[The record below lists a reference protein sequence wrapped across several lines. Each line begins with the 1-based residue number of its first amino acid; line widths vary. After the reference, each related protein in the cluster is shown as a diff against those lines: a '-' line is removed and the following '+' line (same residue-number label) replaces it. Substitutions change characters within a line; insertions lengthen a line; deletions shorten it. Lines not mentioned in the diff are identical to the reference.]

1 MGDEQEALPAPPK
14 HDKMC
19 LQRGEAIL
27 AATESGKVPLFLMP
41 FQPEPPLPVIVV
53 GDNEMK
59 TEFALAFK
67 QVITEKN
74 LPEEIIVEALQD
86 AMVSA
91 YRRSVNA
98 SSAQN
103 VEAEIDLETG
113 IVKIFVE
120 KEVVEDI
127 QDNRTEVLIEEA
139 RKVNPDTEL
148 GDLEMVESTPEDFG
162 RVAAQTARQVIQQ
175 RIRQAERLAQY
186 EYYSSKTGEIV
197 TGVIQAVHPHEL
209 TIGLNINAEGKMPR
223 NQQIPREYYRV
234 HDRIR
239 ALLLDVEETTR
250 EPRIILSRAHRDFLR
265 RLLENEVPEIY
276 QGLVEIRSIAREA
289 GYRSK
294 VAVSALKPGVDPV
307 GACVGIRG
315 VRIQAI
321 VRELSDEK
329 IDVIEWNPNTEQFIA
344 KALSPARVLSV
355 FLNKEADGM
364 PTATVVVPEDQLS
377 LAIGRNGQNARLAAK
392 LSGWRI
398 DIKGLFEAVSDT
410 MFKIKNDPR
419 YEHYQELESP
429 ALPRIEAILAKK
441 EEGRPITPEEYREL
455 HNFNNRVET
464 GLIEERREVTK
475 QQQRRI
481 QASKEAVPDDAY
493 DLPIMTL
500 GLPTKV
506 ENLLEEAGLSNVGE
520 LAYRLL
526 LVPDTI
532 RDIDGIGPTYLEQI
546 ESALEVMIGY
556 EPLSEEY
563 DVDEEL
569 ILPGTGS
576 ARAKE
581 EPAEED
587 SEESEEGAGE
597 NADQGEDLEE
607 DDSADSEA
615 EVEEEE
621 AGDTEKEKTEMEAAS
636 TGEEQ
641 DADAQNSEMESES
654 ADKEADQGEDQIAED
669 EIDTAS
675 LVPKDAYDLPIPTL
689 GLPSQVEN
697 LLQESGLDNVGEL
710 ASRLL
715 LTPESI
721 RNIDGVGPTY
731 LEQIKSALEAMI
743 GDLPF
748 PEDESEG

>member
-1 MGDEQEALPAPPK
+1 
-14 HDKMC
+14 
-19 LQRGEAIL
+19 
-27 AATESGKVPLFLMP
+27 
-41 FQPEPPLPVIVV
+41 
-53 GDNEMK
+53 MK

-67 QVITEKN
+67 QVLNDKN
-74 LPEEIIVEALQD
+74 LPEEIIVEAIQD

-98 SSAQN
+98 SSAQK
-103 VEAEIDLETG
+103 VEAEIDLESG
-113 IVKIFVE
+113 DVVVFVE

-127 QDNRTEVLIEEA
+127 QDDRTEVLIEEA

-186 EYYSSKTGEIV
+186 EYYNEKIGEVV
-197 TGVIQAVHPHEL
+197 TGVIQAVHRHEL

-223 NQQIPREYYRV
+223 NQQITKEYYRV

-250 EPRIILSRAHRDFLR
+250 EPRIILSRGHRDFLR

-329 IDVIEWNPNTEQFIA
+329 IDVIEWNPNTEEFIA

-355 FLNKEADGM
+355 FLNKESEGM

-392 LSGWRI
+392 LCGWRI

-410 MFKIKNDPR
+410 LFKIQDNPKYAQFQD
-419 YEHYQELESP
+419 LEASTI
-429 ALPRIEAILAKK
+429 PRIEAVMAKK
-441 EEGRPITPEEYREL
+441 AEGRPISPEEYREL
-455 HNFNNRVET
+455 HNFNNRIES
-464 GLIEERREVTK
+464 GLIKERQEISK
-475 QQQRRI
+475 QQQARI
-481 QASKEAVPDDAY
+481 HAAKAAVPDDAY

-500 GLPTKV
+500 GLSTKV
-506 ENLLEEAGLSNVGE
+506 ENLLNEADFTNVGE

-526 LVPDTI
+526 LVPEMI
-532 RDIDGIGPTYLEQI
+532 NDIDGIGPASIKQI

-556 EPLSEEY
+556 QPLSEEY
-563 DVDEEL
+563 DIVEEIVLDEES
-569 ILPGTGS
+569 TG
-576 ARAKE
+576 KE
-581 EPAEED
+581 EEEDLAEGDGEKEETPAEAAAEDEGESEPEEPSADGSVEEDVTAEDTSEEEEVEADDADEPEPPAEEEEVEAD
-587 SEESEEGAGE
+587 DADEPEPPADVEQESEEE
-597 NADQGEDLEE
+597 PEEADDQEETTSEDEI
-607 DDSADSEA
+607 
-615 EVEEEE
+615 EEEE
-621 AGDTEKEKTEMEAAS
+621 
-636 TGEEQ
+636 
-641 DADAQNSEMESES
+641 
-654 ADKEADQGEDQIAED
+654 
-669 EIDTAS
+669 
-675 LVPKDAYDLPIPTL
+675 
-689 GLPSQVEN
+689 
-697 LLQESGLDNVGEL
+697 
-710 ASRLL
+710 
-715 LTPESI
+715 
-721 RNIDGVGPTY
+721 
-731 LEQIKSALEAMI
+731 
-743 GDLPF
+743 
-748 PEDESEG
+748 

>member
-1 MGDEQEALPAPPK
+1 
-14 HDKMC
+14 
-19 LQRGEAIL
+19 
-27 AATESGKVPLFLMP
+27 
-41 FQPEPPLPVIVV
+41 
-53 GDNEMK
+53 MK

-67 QVITEKN
+67 QVLNDKN
-74 LPEEIIVEALQD
+74 LPEEIIVEAIQD

-98 SSAQN
+98 SSAQK
-103 VEAEIDLETG
+103 VEAEIDLESG
-113 IVKIFVE
+113 DVIVFVE

-127 QDNRTEVLIEEA
+127 QDDRTEVLIEEA
-139 RKVNPDTEL
+139 KKVNPDTEL

-186 EYYSSKTGEIV
+186 EYYSEKIGEIV
-197 TGVIQAVHPHEL
+197 TGVIQAVHRHEL

-223 NQQIPREYYRV
+223 NQQITKEYYRV

-250 EPRIILSRAHRDFLR
+250 EPRIILSRGHRDFLR

-329 IDVIEWNPNTEQFIA
+329 IDVIEWNPNTEEFIG

-355 FLNKEADGM
+355 FLNKESDGM

-410 MFKIKNDPR
+410 LFKIQDNPKYAQFQD
-419 YEHYQELESP
+419 LEASTI
-429 ALPRIEAILAKK
+429 PRIEAVMAKK
-441 EEGRPITPEEYREL
+441 AEGRPISPEEYREL
-455 HNFNNRVET
+455 HNFNNRVES
-464 GLIEERREVTK
+464 GLIKERQEVSK
-475 QQQRRI
+475 QQQARI
-481 QASKEAVPDDAY
+481 HAAKAAVPDDAY

-506 ENLLEEAGLSNVGE
+506 ENLLNEADFSNVGE

-526 LVPDTI
+526 LVPEMVN
-532 RDIDGIGPTYLEQI
+532 DIDGIGPASIKQI

-556 EPLSEEY
+556 KPLSEEY
-563 DVDEEL
+563 DIVEEIVLDEES
-569 ILPGTGS
+569 TG
-576 ARAKE
+576 KE
-581 EPAEED
+581 EEEDLAEEDGEKEETPAEEAAED
-587 SEESEEGAGE
+587 EGESEPEEPSAEETEEEDITAEDTSEEEEVEADDADEPEPPVEVEQESEEE
-597 NADQGEDLEE
+597 PEEADDQEETTSEDEI
-607 DDSADSEA
+607 
-615 EVEEEE
+615 EEEE
-621 AGDTEKEKTEMEAAS
+621 
-636 TGEEQ
+636 
-641 DADAQNSEMESES
+641 
-654 ADKEADQGEDQIAED
+654 
-669 EIDTAS
+669 
-675 LVPKDAYDLPIPTL
+675 
-689 GLPSQVEN
+689 
-697 LLQESGLDNVGEL
+697 
-710 ASRLL
+710 
-715 LTPESI
+715 
-721 RNIDGVGPTY
+721 
-731 LEQIKSALEAMI
+731 
-743 GDLPF
+743 
-748 PEDESEG
+748 

>member
-1 MGDEQEALPAPPK
+1 
-14 HDKMC
+14 
-19 LQRGEAIL
+19 
-27 AATESGKVPLFLMP
+27 
-41 FQPEPPLPVIVV
+41 
-53 GDNEMK
+53 MK

-67 QVITEKN
+67 QVITDKN

-98 SSAQN
+98 SSAQK
-103 VEAEIDLETG
+103 VEAKIDLESGEVT
-113 IVKIFVE
+113 IFVE
-120 KEVVEDI
+120 KEVVDEV
-127 QDNRTEVLIEEA
+127 QDDRTEVTIEEA
-139 RKVNPDTEL
+139 RKVNPDTEY

-186 EYYSSKTGEIV
+186 EYYSGKIGEIV
-197 TGVIQAVHPHEL
+197 TGVIQAVHRHEL

-223 NQQIPREYYRV
+223 NQQIAKEYYRV

-329 IDVIEWNPNTEQFIA
+329 IDVIEWNPNTEEFIA

-355 FLNKEADGM
+355 FLNKETDGM

-398 DIKGLFEAVSDT
+398 DIKGLFEATSDT
-410 MFKIKNDPR
+410 LFKIQDDPN
-419 YEHYQELESP
+419 YAQYQDLE
-429 ALPRIEAILAKK
+429 AVTIPRIEAIMAKK
-441 EEGRPITPEEYREL
+441 AEGRPITPEEYREL
-455 HNFNNRVET
+455 HFFNSRVES
-464 GLIEERREVTK
+464 GLIKERQEVTK
-475 QQQRRI
+475 QQQARI
-481 QASKEAVPDDAY
+481 FAAKEAVPDDAY
-493 DLPIMTL
+493 DLPLMTL

-506 ENLLEEAGLSNVGE
+506 ENLLSESGFANVGE

-526 LVPDTI
+526 LVPKSI
-532 RDIDGIGPTYLEQI
+532 SDIDGIGPSYIKQI
-546 ESALEVMIGY
+546 E
-556 EPLSEEY
+556 
-563 DVDEEL
+563 
-569 ILPGTGS
+569 
-576 ARAKE
+576 
-581 EPAEED
+581 
-587 SEESEEGAGE
+587 
-597 NADQGEDLEE
+597 
-607 DDSADSEA
+607 
-615 EVEEEE
+615 
-621 AGDTEKEKTEMEAAS
+621 
-636 TGEEQ
+636 
-641 DADAQNSEMESES
+641 
-654 ADKEADQGEDQIAED
+654 
-669 EIDTAS
+669 
-675 LVPKDAYDLPIPTL
+675 
-689 GLPSQVEN
+689 
-697 LLQESGLDNVGEL
+697 
-710 ASRLL
+710 
-715 LTPESI
+715 
-721 RNIDGVGPTY
+721 
-731 LEQIKSALEAMI
+731 SALEAMI
-743 GDLPF
+743 GYQPLPEELDLEEDLVLTKEEPS
-748 PEDESEG
+748 EDETEEGGEPDQEGESEDDQAVELSEDDEGDEEESQEEEPAEEATESEPEMKDEVGDEDEDPEEAVGEVEEELEDSDTVEDQEDEGNEADEEEVTEDEKDSESKESEDSEVDTEGENTEENGAPEA

>member
-1 MGDEQEALPAPPK
+1 
-14 HDKMC
+14 
-19 LQRGEAIL
+19 
-27 AATESGKVPLFLMP
+27 
-41 FQPEPPLPVIVV
+41 
-53 GDNEMK
+53 MK

-67 QVITEKN
+67 QVLNEKN
-74 LPEEIIVEALQD
+74 LPEEIIVEAIQD

-98 SSAQN
+98 SSAQK

-113 IVKIFVE
+113 DVVVFVE

-127 QDNRTEVLIEEA
+127 QDDRTEVLIEEA

-186 EYYSSKTGEIV
+186 EYYNEKIGEVV
-197 TGVIQAVHPHEL
+197 TGVIQAVHRHEL

-223 NQQIPREYYRV
+223 NQQIAKEYYRV

-250 EPRIILSRAHRDFLR
+250 EPRIILSRGHRDFLR

-329 IDVIEWNPNTEQFIA
+329 IDVIEWNPNTEEFIG

-355 FLNKEADGM
+355 FLNKESDGM

-410 MFKIKNDPR
+410 LFKIQDNPKYAQFQD
-419 YEHYQELESP
+419 LEASTI
-429 ALPRIEAILAKK
+429 PRIEAVMAKK
-441 EEGRPITPEEYREL
+441 AEGRPISPEEYREL
-455 HNFNNRVET
+455 HNFNNRIES
-464 GLIEERREVTK
+464 GLIKERQEVSK
-475 QQQRRI
+475 QQQARI
-481 QASKEAVPDDAY
+481 HAAKAAVPDDAY

-506 ENLLEEAGLSNVGE
+506 ENLLNEADFTNVGE

-526 LVPDTI
+526 LVPEMI
-532 RDIDGIGPTYLEQI
+532 NDIDGIGPASIKQI
-546 ESALEVMIGY
+546 ESALEVMISY
-556 EPLSEEY
+556 QPLSEEY
-563 DVDEEL
+563 DIVEEIVLDEES
-569 ILPGTGS
+569 TGKDEEEDL
-576 ARAKE
+576 AEGDGEKE
-581 EPAEED
+581 ETPAESTAED
-587 SEESEEGAGE
+587 EGESEPEEPSAEGTVEEDVTVEDTSEEEEVEADDTDEPEPPAEVEQESEEE
-597 NADQGEDLEE
+597 PEEADDQEETTSEDEI
-607 DDSADSEA
+607 
-615 EVEEEE
+615 EEEE
-621 AGDTEKEKTEMEAAS
+621 
-636 TGEEQ
+636 
-641 DADAQNSEMESES
+641 
-654 ADKEADQGEDQIAED
+654 
-669 EIDTAS
+669 
-675 LVPKDAYDLPIPTL
+675 
-689 GLPSQVEN
+689 
-697 LLQESGLDNVGEL
+697 
-710 ASRLL
+710 
-715 LTPESI
+715 
-721 RNIDGVGPTY
+721 
-731 LEQIKSALEAMI
+731 
-743 GDLPF
+743 
-748 PEDESEG
+748 

>member
-1 MGDEQEALPAPPK
+1 
-14 HDKMC
+14 
-19 LQRGEAIL
+19 
-27 AATESGKVPLFLMP
+27 
-41 FQPEPPLPVIVV
+41 
-53 GDNEMK
+53 MK

-67 QVITEKN
+67 QVISEKN
-74 LPEEIIVEALQD
+74 LPEEIIVEALRD
-86 AMVSA
+86 AMISA

-98 SSAQN
+98 SSAQK
-103 VEAEIDLETG
+103 VDAEIDLESG
-113 IVKIFVE
+113 DVKVFVE

-127 QDNRTEVLIEEA
+127 QDDRTEVLIEEA
-139 RKVNPDTEL
+139 RKVNPDTQL

-175 RIRQAERLAQY
+175 RIRQAERQAQF
-186 EYYSSKTGEIV
+186 EYYSSKIGEIV

-223 NQQIPREYYRV
+223 NHQIPREYYRV

-329 IDVIEWNPNTEQFIA
+329 IDVIEWNPNTEEFIA

-410 MFKIKNDPR
+410 LYKIENDPR
-419 YEHYQELESP
+419 YEQYQDLELP
-429 ALPRIEAILAKK
+429 AIPRIEAIMAKK
-441 EEGRPITPEEYREL
+441 AEGRPITPEEYREL
-455 HNFNNRVET
+455 HNFNNRVES
-464 GLIEERREVTK
+464 GLIQERREITK

-481 QASKEAVPDDAY
+481 QAAKEAVPEDAY

-506 ENLLEEAGLSNVGE
+506 ENLLDEAGLSNVGE

-526 LVPDTI
+526 LVPDSI
-532 RDIDGIGPTYLEQI
+532 RDIDGIGPSYLKEI

-569 ILPGTGS
+569 ILPGTS
-576 ARAKE
+576 ASRKE
-581 EPAEED
+581 EEQGAAEE
-587 SEESEEGAGE
+587 EAAGE
-597 NADQGEDLEE
+597 ETAEEEADEE
-607 DDSADSEA
+607 ETA
-615 EVEEEE
+615 EEE
-621 AGDTEKEKTEMEAAS
+621 AGEEEA
-636 TGEEQ
+636 GEEEV
-641 DADAQNSEMESES
+641 AEE
-654 ADKEADQGEDQIAED
+654 EADQEESTESEADPEAADEAE
-669 EIDTAS
+669 AAKVV
-675 LVPKDAYDLPIPTL
+675 VPEDAYDLPLMTL
-689 GLPSQVEN
+689 GLPTKVEN
-697 LLQESGLDNVGEL
+697 LLDDAGVGTVGEL
-710 ASRLL
+710 ADRILSGSD
-715 LTPESI
+715 SI
-721 RNIDGVGPTY
+721 SEIDGIGPSY
-731 LEQIKSALEAMI
+731 LEQIESALEVMI
-743 GDLPF
+743 GTALIPDG
-748 PEDESEG
+748 EDADQEQEEQENQEE

>member
-1 MGDEQEALPAPPK
+1 
-14 HDKMC
+14 
-19 LQRGEAIL
+19 
-27 AATESGKVPLFLMP
+27 
-41 FQPEPPLPVIVV
+41 
-53 GDNEMK
+53 MK

-67 QVITEKN
+67 QVLNDKN
-74 LPEEIIVEALQD
+74 LPEEIIIEAIQD

-98 SSAQN
+98 SSAQK
-103 VEAEIDLETG
+103 VEAEIDLESG
-113 IVKIFVE
+113 DVVVFVE

-127 QDNRTEVLIEEA
+127 QDDRTEVLIEEA

-186 EYYSSKTGEIV
+186 EYYNEKIGEVV
-197 TGVIQAVHPHEL
+197 TGVIQAVHRHEL

-223 NQQIPREYYRV
+223 NQQITKEYYRV

-294 VAVSALKPGVDPV
+294 VAVTALKPGVDPV

-329 IDVIEWNPNTEQFIA
+329 IDVIEWNPNTEEFIA

-355 FLNKEADGM
+355 FLNKESDGM

-410 MFKIKNDPR
+410 LFKIQDNPKYVQFQD
-419 YEHYQELESP
+419 LEASTI
-429 ALPRIEAILAKK
+429 PRIEAVMAKK
-441 EEGRPITPEEYREL
+441 AEGRPITPEEYREL
-455 HNFNNRVET
+455 HNFNNRIES
-464 GLIEERREVTK
+464 GLIKERQEVSK
-475 QQQRRI
+475 QQQARI
-481 QASKEAVPDDAY
+481 HAAKAAVPDDAY

-500 GLPTKV
+500 GLSTKV
-506 ENLLEEAGLSNVGE
+506 ENLLNEADFNNVGE

-526 LVPDTI
+526 LVPNLI
-532 RDIDGIGPTYLEQI
+532 NDIDGIGPASIEQI

-556 EPLSEEY
+556 QPLSEEY
-563 DVDEEL
+563 DIVEEIVLDEES
-569 ILPGTGS
+569 TG
-576 ARAKE
+576 KE
-581 EPAEED
+581 EQEDLAEGDGEEEETPAETAAED
-587 SEESEEGAGE
+587 EGES
-597 NADQGEDLEE
+597 DLEE
-607 DDSADSEA
+607 SSAEGTVDEDGTAEDNSEEIEVDDADDLEPPVDIEQESEVETEEPNEADEQEESSADDE
-615 EVEEEE
+615 
-621 AGDTEKEKTEMEAAS
+621 
-636 TGEEQ
+636 
-641 DADAQNSEMESES
+641 
-654 ADKEADQGEDQIAED
+654 IED
-669 EIDTAS
+669 E
-675 LVPKDAYDLPIPTL
+675 
-689 GLPSQVEN
+689 E
-697 LLQESGLDNVGEL
+697 
-710 ASRLL
+710 
-715 LTPESI
+715 
-721 RNIDGVGPTY
+721 
-731 LEQIKSALEAMI
+731 
-743 GDLPF
+743 
-748 PEDESEG
+748 

>member
-1 MGDEQEALPAPPK
+1 LSAEFK
-14 HDKMC
+14 HDKMF
-19 LQRGEAIL
+19 LQRGEAIS
-27 AATESGKVPLFLMP
+27 AATESGTSPLFLLP
-41 FQPEPPLPVIVV
+41 FQPEPTLLTNVV
-53 GDNEMK
+53 GDIEMK

-67 QVITEKN
+67 QVINEKN

-91 YRRSVNA
+91 YRRAVNA
-98 SSAQN
+98 SSAQK
-103 VEAEIDLETG
+103 VEAEIDLESGEVT
-113 IVKIFVE
+113 VFVE

-127 QDNRTEVLIEEA
+127 QDDRTEVLIEEA

-175 RIRQAERLAQY
+175 RIRQAERAAQY
-186 EYYSSKTGEIV
+186 EYYSNKVGEIV
-197 TGVIQAVHPHEL
+197 TGVIQAVHRHEL

-223 NQQIPREYYRV
+223 NQQIGKEYYRV

-329 IDVIEWNPNTEQFIA
+329 IDVIEWNPNTEEFIA

-410 MFKIKNDPR
+410 LFKIQDDPR
-419 YEHYQELESP
+419 YAQFQELEAGSI
-429 ALPRIEAILAKK
+429 PRIESILGKK
-441 EEGRPITPEEYREL
+441 AEGRPISPEEYREL
-455 HNFNNRVET
+455 HHFNSRVES
-464 GLIEERREVTK
+464 GLIEERREITK
-475 QQQRRI
+475 QQQARI
-481 QASKEAVPDDAY
+481 QAARAAVPDDAY

-500 GLPTKV
+500 GLSTRV
-506 ENLLEEAGLSNVGE
+506 ENLLDAAGLTNVGE

-526 LVPDTI
+526 LVPSSI
-532 RDIDGIGPTYLEQI
+532 SAIDGIGESYVEQI
-546 ESALEVMIGY
+546 KEALEVMIGY
-556 EPLSEEY
+556 EPLSEEFA
-563 DVDEEL
+563 VDEDL
-569 ILPGTGS
+569 ILPGTS
-576 ARAKE
+576 ASKGQA
-581 EPAEED
+581 
-587 SEESEEGAGE
+587 SG
-597 NADQGEDLEE
+597 
-607 DDSADSEA
+607 
-615 EVEEEE
+615 EEE
-621 AGDTEKEKTEMEAAS
+621 APETDEEEAPETDEEEAPETDEEEAPETDEEEAPETDEEEAPETDEEEAPETDEEEAPETDEEEAPETDELEIS
-636 TGEEQ
+636 ADGEEEL
-641 DADAQNSEMESES
+641 D
-654 ADKEADQGEDQIAED
+654 DQ
-669 EIDTAS
+669 
-675 LVPKDAYDLPIPTL
+675 V
-689 GLPSQVEN
+689 
-697 LLQESGLDNVGEL
+697 
-710 ASRLL
+710 
-715 LTPESI
+715 
-721 RNIDGVGPTY
+721 
-731 LEQIKSALEAMI
+731 
-743 GDLPF
+743 
-748 PEDESEG
+748 ESEGSSPEDDEEVGLEE

>member
-1 MGDEQEALPAPPK
+1 
-14 HDKMC
+14 
-19 LQRGEAIL
+19 
-27 AATESGKVPLFLMP
+27 
-41 FQPEPPLPVIVV
+41 
-53 GDNEMK
+53 MK

-67 QVITEKN
+67 QVLNEKN
-74 LPEEIIVEALQD
+74 LPEEIIVEAIQD

-98 SSAQN
+98 SSAQK

-113 IVKIFVE
+113 DVVVFVE

-127 QDNRTEVLIEEA
+127 QDDRTEVLIEEA

-186 EYYSSKTGEIV
+186 EYYNEKIGEVV
-197 TGVIQAVHPHEL
+197 TGVIQAVHRHEL

-223 NQQIPREYYRV
+223 NQQIAKEYYRV

-250 EPRIILSRAHRDFLR
+250 EPRIILSRGHRDFLR

-329 IDVIEWNPNTEQFIA
+329 IDVIEWNPNTEEFIG

-355 FLNKEADGM
+355 FLNKESDGM

-410 MFKIKNDPR
+410 LFKIQDNPKYAQFQD
-419 YEHYQELESP
+419 LEASTI
-429 ALPRIEAILAKK
+429 PRIEAVMAKK
-441 EEGRPITPEEYREL
+441 AEGRPISPEEYREL
-455 HNFNNRVET
+455 HNFNNRIES
-464 GLIEERREVTK
+464 GLIKERQEVSK
-475 QQQRRI
+475 QQQARI
-481 QASKEAVPDDAY
+481 HAAKAAVPDDAY

-500 GLPTKV
+500 GLSTKV
-506 ENLLEEAGLSNVGE
+506 ENLLNEADFTNVGE

-526 LVPDTI
+526 LVPEMI
-532 RDIDGIGPTYLEQI
+532 NDIDGIGPASIKQI
-546 ESALEVMIGY
+546 ESALEVMISY
-556 EPLSEEY
+556 QPLSEEY
-563 DVDEEL
+563 DIVEEIVLDEES
-569 ILPGTGS
+569 TGKDEEEDL
-576 ARAKE
+576 AEGDGEKE
-581 EPAEED
+581 ETPAESTAED
-587 SEESEEGAGE
+587 EGESEPEEPSAEGTVEEDVTVEDTSEEEEVEADDTDEPEPPAEVEQESEEE
-597 NADQGEDLEE
+597 PEEADDQEETTSEDEI
-607 DDSADSEA
+607 
-615 EVEEEE
+615 EEEE
-621 AGDTEKEKTEMEAAS
+621 
-636 TGEEQ
+636 
-641 DADAQNSEMESES
+641 
-654 ADKEADQGEDQIAED
+654 
-669 EIDTAS
+669 
-675 LVPKDAYDLPIPTL
+675 
-689 GLPSQVEN
+689 
-697 LLQESGLDNVGEL
+697 
-710 ASRLL
+710 
-715 LTPESI
+715 
-721 RNIDGVGPTY
+721 
-731 LEQIKSALEAMI
+731 
-743 GDLPF
+743 
-748 PEDESEG
+748 

>member
-1 MGDEQEALPAPPK
+1 
-14 HDKMC
+14 
-19 LQRGEAIL
+19 
-27 AATESGKVPLFLMP
+27 
-41 FQPEPPLPVIVV
+41 
-53 GDNEMK
+53 MK

-67 QVITEKN
+67 QVLNDKN
-74 LPEEIIVEALQD
+74 LPEEIIIEALKD

-98 SSAQN
+98 SSAQK
-103 VEAEIDLETG
+103 VEAEIDLESGEVT
-113 IVKIFVE
+113 VFVE

-127 QDNRTEVLIEEA
+127 HDDRTEVLIEEA
-139 RKVNPDTEL
+139 RKVNPETEL

-186 EYYSSKTGEIV
+186 EYYSDKIGEVV
-197 TGVIQAVHPHEL
+197 TGVIQAVHRHEL

-223 NQQIPREYYRV
+223 NQQITKEYYRV

-329 IDVIEWNPNTEQFIA
+329 IDVIEWNPNTEEFIA

-355 FLNKEADGM
+355 FLNKESDGM

-410 MFKIKNDPR
+410 LFKIQDDPK
-419 YEHYQELESP
+419 YAQFQDLE
-429 ALPRIEAILAKK
+429 AATIPRIEVIMAKK
-441 EEGRPITPEEYREL
+441 ADGRPITPEEYREL
-455 HNFNNRVET
+455 HNFNSRVES
-464 GLIEERREVTK
+464 GLIQERKAITK
-475 QQQRRI
+475 QHQARI
-481 QASKEAVPDDAY
+481 QAAKAAVPDDAY

-506 ENLLEEAGLSNVGE
+506 ENLLNEADFTNVGE

-526 LVPDTI
+526 LVPDMI
-532 RDIDGIGPTYLEQI
+532 NDIEGIGPSYLKQI

-556 EPLSEEY
+556 QPLPPEYDIVEDIVFEEDPPAGESEE
-563 DVDEEL
+563 DTSEGDESEDVESESGADAGEEAVDEEV
-569 ILPGTGS
+569 S
-576 ARAKE
+576 EKDRVE
-581 EPAEED
+581 EAEEG
-587 SEESEEGAGE
+587 S
-597 NADQGEDLEE
+597 
-607 DDSADSEA
+607 
-615 EVEEEE
+615 EEEE
-621 AGDTEKEKTEMEAAS
+621 ATD
-636 TGEEQ
+636 
-641 DADAQNSEMESES
+641 
-654 ADKEADQGEDQIAED
+654 EADDGDEEVIDAEPGEDD
-669 EIDTAS
+669 D
-675 LVPKDAYDLPIPTL
+675 P
-689 GLPSQVEN
+689 
-697 LLQESGLDNVGEL
+697 DN
-710 ASRLL
+710 
-715 LTPESI
+715 
-721 RNIDGVGPTY
+721 
-731 LEQIKSALEAMI
+731 
-743 GDLPF
+743 
-748 PEDESEG
+748 EDESGDESEETEEEEEEVSEDEDMDEE

>member
-1 MGDEQEALPAPPK
+1 
-14 HDKMC
+14 
-19 LQRGEAIL
+19 
-27 AATESGKVPLFLMP
+27 
-41 FQPEPPLPVIVV
+41 
-53 GDNEMK
+53 MK

-67 QVITEKN
+67 QIINEKN
-74 LPEEIIVEALQD
+74 LPEEIIVEALKD

-91 YRRSVNA
+91 YRRAVNA
-98 SSAQN
+98 SSAQK
-103 VEAEIDLETG
+103 VEAEIDLESGEVT
-113 IVKIFVE
+113 IFVE

-127 QDNRTEVLIEEA
+127 QDDRTEVLIEEA
-139 RKVNPDTEL
+139 RKVNKDTAL

-175 RIRQAERLAQY
+175 RIRQAERQAQY
-186 EYYSSKTGEIV
+186 EYYSSKKGEIV
-197 TGVIQAVHPHEL
+197 TGVIQAINRNEL

-223 NQQIPREYYRV
+223 NQQIGKEYYRV

-329 IDVIEWNPNTEQFIA
+329 IDVIEWNPNTEEFIA

-410 MFKIKNDPR
+410 LFKIENDPQ
-419 YEHYQELESP
+419 YTQYQDLEAGS
-429 ALPRIEAILAKK
+429 LPHIEAIMAKK
-441 EEGRPITPEEYREL
+441 SEGRPITPEEYREL
-455 HNFNNRVET
+455 HNFNSRVEA
-464 GLIEERREVTK
+464 GLIQERREITK
-475 QQQRRI
+475 QQKARI
-481 QASKEAVPDDAY
+481 MAAKEAVPDDAY

-500 GLPTKV
+500 GLPARV
-506 ENLLEEAGLSNVGE
+506 ENLLEEAGFTNVGE

-526 LVPDTI
+526 LVPSSI
-532 RDIDGIGPTYLEQI
+532 SNIDGIGPSYLEQI

-556 EPLSEEY
+556 QPLSEEY
-563 DVDEEL
+563 DIDEEL
-569 ILPGTGS
+569 ILPG
-576 ARAKE
+576 AV
-581 EPAEED
+581 PA
-587 SEESEEGAGE
+587 SK
-597 NADQGEDLEE
+597 
-607 DDSADSEA
+607 
-615 EVEEEE
+615 
-621 AGDTEKEKTEMEAAS
+621 AGDQEGG
-636 TGEEQ
+636 TGEEAEEEVAEDQ
-641 DADAQNSEMESES
+641 QSEQPQPSDSSQGGEDEGETPDTDDSDTGEQEAEGEADAADDETAAEEEVES
-654 ADKEADQGEDQIAED
+654 DLPQGEED
-669 EIDTAS
+669 LQEETPDVSEDTAEEQ
-675 LVPKDAYDLPIPTL
+675 DQDEA
-689 GLPSQVEN
+689 
-697 LLQESGLDNVGEL
+697 GE
-710 ASRLL
+710 
-715 LTPESI
+715 E
-721 RNIDGVGPTY
+721 
-731 LEQIKSALEAMI
+731 
-743 GDLPF
+743 
-748 PEDESEG
+748 

>member
-1 MGDEQEALPAPPK
+1 MSAEFK
-14 HDKMC
+14 HDKMF
-19 LQRGEAIL
+19 LQRGEAIS
-27 AATESGKVPLFLMP
+27 AATESGTSPLFLLP
-41 FQPEPPLPVIVV
+41 FQPEPTLLTNVV
-53 GDNEMK
+53 GDIEMK

-67 QVITEKN
+67 QVINEKN

-91 YRRSVNA
+91 YRRAVNA
-98 SSAQN
+98 SSAQK
-103 VEAEIDLETG
+103 VEAEIDLESGEVT
-113 IVKIFVE
+113 VFVE

-127 QDNRTEVLIEEA
+127 QDDRTEVLIEEA

-175 RIRQAERLAQY
+175 RIRQAERAAQY
-186 EYYSSKTGEIV
+186 EYYSNKVGEIV
-197 TGVIQAVHPHEL
+197 TGVIQAVHRHEL

-223 NQQIPREYYRV
+223 NQQIGKEYYRV

-329 IDVIEWNPNTEQFIA
+329 IDVIEWNPNTEEFIA

-410 MFKIKNDPR
+410 LFKIQDDPR
-419 YEHYQELESP
+419 YAQFQELEAGSI
-429 ALPRIEAILAKK
+429 PRIESILGKK
-441 EEGRPITPEEYREL
+441 AEGRPISPEEYREL
-455 HNFNNRVET
+455 HHFNSRVES
-464 GLIEERREVTK
+464 GLIEERREITK
-475 QQQRRI
+475 QQQARI
-481 QASKEAVPDDAY
+481 QAARAAVPDDAY

-500 GLPTKV
+500 GLSTRV
-506 ENLLEEAGLSNVGE
+506 ENLLDAAGLTNVGE

-526 LVPDTI
+526 LVPSSI
-532 RDIDGIGPTYLEQI
+532 SAIDGIGESYVEQI
-546 ESALEVMIGY
+546 KEALEVMIGY
-556 EPLSEEY
+556 EPLSEEFA
-563 DVDEEL
+563 VDEDL
-569 ILPGTGS
+569 ILPGTS
-576 ARAKE
+576 ASKGQA
-581 EPAEED
+581 
-587 SEESEEGAGE
+587 SG
-597 NADQGEDLEE
+597 
-607 DDSADSEA
+607 
-615 EVEEEE
+615 EEE
-621 AGDTEKEKTEMEAAS
+621 APETDEEEAPETDEEEAPETDEEEAPETDEEEAPETDELEIS
-636 TGEEQ
+636 ADGEEEL
-641 DADAQNSEMESES
+641 D
-654 ADKEADQGEDQIAED
+654 DQ
-669 EIDTAS
+669 
-675 LVPKDAYDLPIPTL
+675 V
-689 GLPSQVEN
+689 
-697 LLQESGLDNVGEL
+697 
-710 ASRLL
+710 
-715 LTPESI
+715 
-721 RNIDGVGPTY
+721 
-731 LEQIKSALEAMI
+731 
-743 GDLPF
+743 
-748 PEDESEG
+748 ESEGSSPEDDEEVRLEE

>member
-1 MGDEQEALPAPPK
+1 
-14 HDKMC
+14 
-19 LQRGEAIL
+19 
-27 AATESGKVPLFLMP
+27 
-41 FQPEPPLPVIVV
+41 
-53 GDNEMK
+53 MK

-67 QVITEKN
+67 QVLNDKN
-74 LPEEIIVEALQD
+74 LPEEIIVEALKD

-98 SSAQN
+98 SSAQK
-103 VEAEIDLETG
+103 VEAEIDLESG
-113 IVKIFVE
+113 EVIVFVE

-139 RKVNPDTEL
+139 RKVNIDTAL

-186 EYYSSKTGEIV
+186 EYYNDKIGEVV
-197 TGVIQAVHPHEL
+197 TGVIQAVHRHEL

-223 NQQIPREYYRV
+223 NQQITKEYYRV

-250 EPRIILSRAHRDFLR
+250 EPRIILSRGHRDFLR

-276 QGLVEIRSIAREA
+276 QGLVEIRAIAREA

-329 IDVIEWNPNTEQFIA
+329 IDVIEWNPNTEEFIA

-355 FLNKEADGM
+355 YLNKESDGM

-410 MFKIKNDPR
+410 LFKIQDNPKYAQFQD
-419 YEHYQELESP
+419 LE
-429 ALPRIEAILAKK
+429 AATIPRIEAVMAKK
-441 EEGRPITPEEYREL
+441 AEGRPITPEEYREL
-455 HNFNNRVET
+455 HNFNARVES
-464 GLIEERREVTK
+464 GLIKERQEITK
-475 QQQRRI
+475 QQQARI
-481 QASKEAVPDDAY
+481 QAAKAAVPADAY

-500 GLPTKV
+500 GLPTKI
-506 ENLLEEAGLSNVGE
+506 ENLLNEADFTNVGE

-526 LVPDTI
+526 LVPNMI
-532 RDIDGIGPTYLEQI
+532 NDISGIGPSSIKQI

-556 EPLSEEY
+556 QPLSEEF
-563 DVDEEL
+563 DIVEEIVLEEETTGQEETEDLVEQDGEAEETPDDASAEDEGESEPEKPSAEDIVDEEAEVKDT
-569 ILPGTGS
+569 P
-576 ARAKE
+576 E
-581 EPAEED
+581 EEE
-587 SEESEEGAGE
+587 EEEEE
-597 NADQGEDLEE
+597 EVETNDADEPEPP
-607 DDSADSEA
+607 A
-615 EVEEEE
+615 EVEQEAEEE
-621 AGDTEKEKTEMEAAS
+621 PETLDDQKVLEKA
-636 TGEEQ
+636 
-641 DADAQNSEMESES
+641 
-654 ADKEADQGEDQIAED
+654 EDQEEVVSDD
-669 EIDTAS
+669 EI
-675 LVPKDAYDLPIPTL
+675 
-689 GLPSQVEN
+689 E
-697 LLQESGLDNVGEL
+697 EE
-710 ASRLL
+710 
-715 LTPESI
+715 E
-721 RNIDGVGPTY
+721 
-731 LEQIKSALEAMI
+731 
-743 GDLPF
+743 
-748 PEDESEG
+748 

>member
-1 MGDEQEALPAPPK
+1 
-14 HDKMC
+14 
-19 LQRGEAIL
+19 
-27 AATESGKVPLFLMP
+27 
-41 FQPEPPLPVIVV
+41 
-53 GDNEMK
+53 MK

-67 QVITEKN
+67 QVINEKN

-91 YRRSVNA
+91 YRRAVNA
-98 SSAQN
+98 SSAQK
-103 VEAEIDLETG
+103 VEAEIDLESGEVT
-113 IVKIFVE
+113 VFVE

-127 QDNRTEVLIEEA
+127 QDDRTEVLIEEA

-175 RIRQAERLAQY
+175 RIRQAERAAQY
-186 EYYSSKTGEIV
+186 EYYSNKVGEIV
-197 TGVIQAVHPHEL
+197 TGVIQAVHRHEL

-223 NQQIPREYYRV
+223 NQQIGKEYYRV

-329 IDVIEWNPNTEQFIA
+329 IDVIEWNPNTEEFIA

-410 MFKIKNDPR
+410 LFKIQDDPR
-419 YEHYQELESP
+419 YAQFQELEAGSI
-429 ALPRIEAILAKK
+429 PRIESILGKK
-441 EEGRPITPEEYREL
+441 AEGRPISPEEYREL
-455 HNFNNRVET
+455 HHFNSRVES
-464 GLIEERREVTK
+464 GLIEERREITK
-475 QQQRRI
+475 QQQARI
-481 QASKEAVPDDAY
+481 QAARAAVPDDAY

-500 GLPTKV
+500 GLSTRV
-506 ENLLEEAGLSNVGE
+506 ENLLDAAGLTNVGE

-526 LVPDTI
+526 LVPSSI
-532 RDIDGIGPTYLEQI
+532 SAIDGIGESYVEQI
-546 ESALEVMIGY
+546 KEALEVMIGY
-556 EPLSEEY
+556 EPLSEEFA
-563 DVDEEL
+563 VDEDL
-569 ILPGTGS
+569 ILPGTS
-576 ARAKE
+576 ASKGQA
-581 EPAEED
+581 
-587 SEESEEGAGE
+587 SG
-597 NADQGEDLEE
+597 
-607 DDSADSEA
+607 
-615 EVEEEE
+615 EEE
-621 AGDTEKEKTEMEAAS
+621 APETDEEEAPETDEEEAPETDEEEAPETDEEEAPETDEEEAPETDEEEAPETDELEIS
-636 TGEEQ
+636 ADGEEEL
-641 DADAQNSEMESES
+641 D
-654 ADKEADQGEDQIAED
+654 DQ
-669 EIDTAS
+669 
-675 LVPKDAYDLPIPTL
+675 V
-689 GLPSQVEN
+689 
-697 LLQESGLDNVGEL
+697 
-710 ASRLL
+710 
-715 LTPESI
+715 
-721 RNIDGVGPTY
+721 
-731 LEQIKSALEAMI
+731 
-743 GDLPF
+743 
-748 PEDESEG
+748 ESEGSSPEDDEEVGLEE

>member
-1 MGDEQEALPAPPK
+1 
-14 HDKMC
+14 
-19 LQRGEAIL
+19 
-27 AATESGKVPLFLMP
+27 
-41 FQPEPPLPVIVV
+41 
-53 GDNEMK
+53 MK

-67 QVITEKN
+67 QILNDKN
-74 LPEEIIVEALQD
+74 LPEEIIIEALQD

-98 SSAQN
+98 SSAQK

-113 IVKIFVE
+113 EVTVFVE
-120 KEVVEDI
+120 KEVVDEV
-127 QDNRTEVLIEEA
+127 QDNRTEVVLAEA
-139 RKVNPDTEL
+139 QKVNKDTQY

-186 EYYSSKTGEIV
+186 EYYSGKTGEIV
-197 TGVIQAVHPHEL
+197 TGVIQAVHRHEL

-223 NQQIPREYYRV
+223 NQQIAKEYYRV

-329 IDVIEWNPNTEQFIA
+329 IDVIEWNPNTEEFIA

-355 FLNKEADGM
+355 FLNKETDGM

-398 DIKGLFEAVSDT
+398 DIKGLFEAISDT
-410 MFKIKNDPR
+410 LYKIQNDPK
-419 YEHYQELESP
+419 YTQYQDLE
-429 ALPRIEAILAKK
+429 ATTIPRIETIMGKK
-441 EEGRPITPEEYREL
+441 AEGRPITPEEYREL
-455 HNFNNRVET
+455 HYFNNRVES
-464 GLIEERREVTK
+464 GLIKERKQVTK
-475 QQQRRI
+475 QHQARI
-481 QASKEAVPDDAY
+481 QAAKGAVPDDAY

-506 ENLLEEAGLSNVGE
+506 ENLLGEAGFANVGE

-526 LVPDTI
+526 LVPSSI
-532 RDIDGIGPTYLEQI
+532 GDIDGIGPSYIKQI

-556 EPLSEEY
+556 QPLPEELDVEEDLLVEDQSLAAKKEDEDGQEPAAETEGAIDAEAEDKGDKADTDEEEPSEKDGQELESEVEEDPEDLEDDQEAESEAELESEPETEENQETESEEEE
-563 DVDEEL
+563 VVEEEIPGNEL
-569 ILPGTGS
+569 ISEAEGEQIDS
-576 ARAKE
+576 EE
-581 EPAEED
+581 EPAE
-587 SEESEEGAGE
+587 
-597 NADQGEDLEE
+597 
-607 DDSADSEA
+607 
-615 EVEEEE
+615 
-621 AGDTEKEKTEMEAAS
+621 
-636 TGEEQ
+636 
-641 DADAQNSEMESES
+641 
-654 ADKEADQGEDQIAED
+654 KEADTGDEDPEPESSDQLEDDTEDQE
-669 EIDTAS
+669 E
-675 LVPKDAYDLPIPTL
+675 
-689 GLPSQVEN
+689 E
-697 LLQESGLDNVGEL
+697 
-710 ASRLL
+710 
-715 LTPESI
+715 
-721 RNIDGVGPTY
+721 
-731 LEQIKSALEAMI
+731 
-743 GDLPF
+743 
-748 PEDESEG
+748 